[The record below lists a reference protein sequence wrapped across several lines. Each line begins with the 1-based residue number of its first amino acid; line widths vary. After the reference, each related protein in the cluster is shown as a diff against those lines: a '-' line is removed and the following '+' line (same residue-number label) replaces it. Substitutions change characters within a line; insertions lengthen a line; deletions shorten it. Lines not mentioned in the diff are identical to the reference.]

1 MDLEK
6 ALTDKKLVLEPLR
19 ISNIVLLQDEWYGF
33 GSKGLEKIILQLS
46 LSNLVHKKHELD
58 GVWLVNKPLAE
69 S

>member
-33 GSKGLEKIILQLS
+33 GSK
-46 LSNLVHKKHELD
+46 
-58 GVWLVNKPLAE
+58 
-69 S
+69 